1 MARLIMIRHG
11 ESVANLERR
20 FTRDATEPLTPAGIE
35 QARARGEAIRGRYA
49 PVALYSSPFR
59 RAFETAEQIG
69 IVLGLA
75 PQVIA
80 DLREQS
86 FGIYHGRPY
95 TELYG
100 IYAAGSADRWTVKPD
115 GGEMLRDV
123 ALRAGAALDSIARRH
138 LGAEV
143 VVVSHGGVMSALRG
157 WVADDYTT
165 APTPTA
171 NAGGYVLHWTGERY
185 QGPFDLESPDS
196 AALGHLGS

>member
-1 MARLIMIRHG
+1 MVRHG

-35 QARARGEAIRGRYA
+35 QARQRGEAIRGRHA
-49 PVALYSSPFR
+49 PVALYASPYV
-59 RAFETAEQIG
+59 RAFETARQIG
-69 IVLGLA
+69 LVLGLD
-75 PQVIA
+75 PIVID

-100 IYAAGSADRWTVKPD
+100 AFAAGSADRWELEPD
-115 GGEMLRDV
+115 GGEKLRAV
-123 ALRAGAALDSIARRH
+123 ALRAGAALDEIARRH
-138 LGAEV
+138 LGVEV

-157 WVADDYTT
+157 WVTNDYAS

-171 NAGGYVLHWTGERY
+171 NAGGYVLQWDGERY
-185 QGPFDLESPDS
+185 AGPFDLESPSS
-196 AALGHLGS
+196 AALGHLG